1 MTVQLTEE
9 DMKEIRA
16 AAYWRWAKDNPEEAA
31 ARLGCGLVSPAEKA
45 RERRRA
51 KPRRRAWQNPGGNS
65 TKRARAHMRRIRRL
79 G

>member
-1 MTVQLTEE
+1 MTVQFTEE

-31 ARLGCGLVSPAEKA
+31 ARLGCGLVTAAEKVRA
-45 RERRRA
+45 QESA
-51 KPRRRAWQNPGGNS
+51 KPRRRSWQNPGGNS
-65 TKRARAHMRRIRRL
+65 TKRREAHMRRIRRL